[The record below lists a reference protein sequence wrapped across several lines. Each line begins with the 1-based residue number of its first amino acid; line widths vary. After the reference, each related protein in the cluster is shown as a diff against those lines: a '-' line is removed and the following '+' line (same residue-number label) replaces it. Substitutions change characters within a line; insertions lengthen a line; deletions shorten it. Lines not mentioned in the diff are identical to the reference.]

1 MSNAMSATATS
12 QEIRQPVSRLGGWI
26 AWAIAMLALAV
37 IVVAT
42 LAYFFRPAVSAINF
56 DPTAA
61 QRIHLVREYGSGAS
75 YDASGALLTHVQR
88 ENDAVPAGTMFD
100 HVLRENQPD

>member
-1 MSNAMSATATS
+1 MSATATS
-12 QEIRQPVSRLGGWI
+12 QEVRQPVSRLGGWI

-42 LAYFFRPAVSAINF
+42 LAYFFRPAGPAITF

-75 YDASGALLTHVQR
+75 YDASGALQT
-88 ENDAVPAGTMFD
+88 
-100 HVLRENQPD
+100 HVLRENNAAPAGSLFDHVMRENQPD

>member
-1 MSNAMSATATS
+1 MSATATS

-42 LAYFFRPAVSAINF
+42 LAYFFRPAGPAVTF

-61 QRIHLVREYGSGAS
+61 QRIHLVREYGSDAS
-75 YDASGALLTHVQR
+75 YDASGALQGHVQR
-88 ENDAVPAGTMFD
+88 ENDTAPTGTFFD

>member
-1 MSNAMSATATS
+1 MSATVTS
-12 QEIRQPVSRLGGWI
+12 QDVRQPVSRLGGWI

-42 LAYFFRPAVSAINF
+42 LAYFFRPAGPAVTF
-56 DPTAA
+56 DATGA
-61 QRIHLVREYGSGAS
+61 QRIHFVREYGSDAS
-75 YDASGALLTHVQR
+75 YDASGALQTHVLR
-88 ENDAVPAGTMFD
+88 ENDAAPAGTMFD